1 MNIYHIRPFEG
12 DGLYVTVLRNTE
24 EALTEF
30 SRQLGCRLVI
40 EAPEG
45 VKPAYMMSEQAVM
58 VGGDAR
64 PDFVIRVYNALDF
77 D

>member
-1 MNIYHIRPFEG
+1 MNIYHIRPLEG

-45 VKPAYMMSEQAVM
+45 TTPAYMMSEQAVM
-58 VGGDAR
+58 VGGNTR
-64 PDFVIRVYNALDF
+64 PDFSIRVYNALDF